1 MAELSKDDF
10 FEYHNS
16 VGLALTFDDVRLRTA
31 ASDYDQT
38 EVSIRSQ
45 FTKNVELKVPLV
57 SAAMDTVT
65 ESSMAIAMA
74 KLGGLGVI
82 HAGMEPERQREEV
95 RRVKLHL
102 NGLIEKPVTVRDT
115 QTLSM
120 VLEEK
125 DKKQFEF
132 STFPVE
138 DENHKLVGIL
148 TQNDFEI
155 FSDRSTLVSDAM
167 TPLRDVVSAP
177 EHTSIEEAYS
187 IMRLHKKKTLP
198 LVTEAGGLSGMY
210 ILSDVQRVIEG
221 NPQNYN
227 VDQKGRLIVAAA
239 FPTSEESIDIIKSM
253 EKYLD
258 VAVFDSAMGDSKY
271 ARSTLKQA
279 REELSS
285 TDIMI
290 GNISEGSSAKL
301 LADMGAHGVKD
312 GQGPG
317 TICTTR
323 TVTGIGTP
331 QVTAVYNSA
340 KAIRG
345 MDVPI
350 CADGG
355 LRYPGDISIAIAA
368 GAHSVMMGN
377 MLAGTDEAPGKVI
390 ELKNGSRVKGYRG
403 MGSAAAIRDSRAAK
417 MRYGAPG
424 MEDPLPEGV
433 EAYVP
438 YKGSV
443 VPLVEGYIKA
453 LRKSLAYV
461 GASNIEDHRKNTR
474 FMRITN
480 AGLAES
486 HVHDVQEK

>member
-1 MAELSKDDF
+1 
-10 FEYHNS
+10 
-16 VGLALTFDDVRLRTA
+16 
-31 ASDYDQT
+31 
-38 EVSIRSQ
+38 
-45 FTKNVELKVPLV
+45 
-57 SAAMDTVT
+57 
-65 ESSMAIAMA
+65 
-74 KLGGLGVI
+74 
-82 HAGMEPERQREEV
+82 
-95 RRVKLHL
+95 
-102 NGLIEKPVTVRDT
+102 
-115 QTLSM
+115 
-120 VLEEK
+120 
-125 DKKQFEF
+125 
-132 STFPVE
+132 
-138 DENHKLVGIL
+138 
-148 TQNDFEI
+148 
-155 FSDRSTLVSDAM
+155 
-167 TPLRDVVSAP
+167 
-177 EHTSIEEAYS
+177 
-187 IMRLHKKKTLP
+187 
-198 LVTEAGGLSGMY
+198 
-210 ILSDVQRVIEG
+210 
-221 NPQNYN
+221 
-227 VDQKGRLIVAAA
+227 
-239 FPTSEESIDIIKSM
+239 
-253 EKYLD
+253 
-258 VAVFDSAMGDSKY
+258 
-271 ARSTLKQA
+271 
-279 REELSS
+279 
-285 TDIMI
+285 
-290 GNISEGSSAKL
+290 
-301 LADMGAHGVKD
+301 
-312 GQGPG
+312 
-317 TICTTR
+317 
-323 TVTGIGTP
+323 
-331 QVTAVYNSA
+331 
-340 KAIRG
+340 